1 MPNFDAIEK
10 IKKLTDQERE
20 VFKLFCK
27 DLIYRDIGKKLYIKE
42 STVKKHMSNIRMKLE
57 VDKMNR
63 RKRDSVLRNKFCM
76 ALQTFENHEQEKD
89 IKGGLQSGT
98 KSKGSNDKKTTEVKI
113 IENNAHDEQNKEKEK
128 PKKDVFEEVE
138 KKDDEKPLDQE
149 KKPPDE
155 QKEGSQMKK
164 TSNTKNNRFRS
175 LKTIWRLIS
184 IAAII
189 LSGYMIYDHF
199 FGTNAAQPASSP
211 EESGVEQSDKVV
223 VDTTQ
228 EEPADLIQA
237 TAIPTKIEVIPT
249 NTEVIPTET
258 FTPEPTSPPKPAILF
273 EDDFENGLSDAWE
286 VVSGNP
292 MVVNGMLTTDRDT
305 WLLVGDPSW
314 KNYSVEFVTDSPF
327 GWHKQ
332 EMNAVGVRA
341 QGIEN
346 MYAYG
351 WGSYIGAGYIE
362 ENGEFTEV
370 PNTKMDFEYDYDIK
384 TQRITV
390 QDGVVTVYR
399 FGSKIISFV
408 DERFTSGRVA
418 IKITNESTIDDFKIK
433 EILE

>member
-1 MPNFDAIEK
+1 
-10 IKKLTDQERE
+10 
-20 VFKLFCK
+20 
-27 DLIYRDIGKKLYIKE
+27 
-42 STVKKHMSNIRMKLE
+42 
-57 VDKMNR
+57 
-63 RKRDSVLRNKFCM
+63 
-76 ALQTFENHEQEKD
+76 
-89 IKGGLQSGT
+89 
-98 KSKGSNDKKTTEVKI
+98 
-113 IENNAHDEQNKEKEK
+113 
-128 PKKDVFEEVE
+128 
-138 KKDDEKPLDQE
+138 
-149 KKPPDE
+149 
-155 QKEGSQMKK
+155 MKK
-164 TSNTKNNRFRS
+164 TSNTKNDRFRS

-189 LSGYMIYDHF
+189 FSGYMIYDYF
-199 FGTNAAQPASSP
+199 FGTNAVQPASSP
-211 EESGVEQSDKVV
+211 EEAGVEQEEIGV
-223 VDTTQ
+223 VDTESALAIESTNTMVMPTQ
-228 EEPADLIQA
+228 TVQPQI
-237 TAIPTKIEVIPT
+237 IPT
-249 NTEVIPTET
+249 NTEVIPTAT
-258 FTPEPTSPPKPAILF
+258 YTPEPTSPPKPAILF
-273 EDDFENGLSDAWE
+273 EDDFEDGLSNAWE